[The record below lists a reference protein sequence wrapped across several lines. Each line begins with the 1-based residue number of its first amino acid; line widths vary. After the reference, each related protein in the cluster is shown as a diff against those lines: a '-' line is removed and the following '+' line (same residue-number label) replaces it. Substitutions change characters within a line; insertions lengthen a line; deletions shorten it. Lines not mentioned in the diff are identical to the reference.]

1 MPKMWCDPIPASAVM
16 IDKSDVV
23 SSGAMVDSPR
33 TPPPASRK
41 GSRESTVYGRSRV
54 PSDAMDLEDRSP
66 RRAWFQEDGRSPK
79 KSSGDRTA
87 LRLGATL
94 MPIRAGADGGLE
106 VLCAQNTVLNYLK
119 SEPGKHVLVDF
130 PGEFRLLGALYK
142 PAVDVT
148 PLDTAIRGLTS
159 AGLRNA
165 QRYIRSY
172 VAEREELGFAAMRA
186 MLFDVTL
193 QAGGAHKT
201 FHFVCS
207 MSRTASERLVNLLN
221 QFLEAQ
227 QDCCDSKGDKLFE
240 IPESLRAQLC
250 PMFHRVSWWRI
261 DELLNQ
267 SELDFVNEYQRV
279 GLQAHGRAARSSG
292 NAHLDMLRRLQ
303 KFTADQVFQQCILRE
318 QALLCV
324 PKNCWSELQCGEL
337 EPCIQ
342 GCDGL
347 NILSYNLNIL
357 PFGVASL
364 RGHES
369 LHSSARLQL
378 FLAAVKGELEAEAG
392 PREAGKDRVRAPDVI
407 AVQEL
412 FASPFVPC
420 FCAQSAAVSTMASLG
435 YHAVIG
441 PKPSVMDLLRRG
453 KWTDSGLVIFSRLPI
468 AETRSIRF
476 ESGAA
481 LDAGACKGAMWA
493 RVELASGRYLDVF
506 NCHLQ
511 ASHTGAD
518 GEVFDRIRRSQ
529 LKELREFIE
538 LAGTEH
544 PYVLTGDFNVDAI
557 PEPSDPMGT
566 YGIPF
571 RPPRQE
577 SEDYQRLLHSL
588 DPRGRLVDLLCGPT
602 PQDPLGKESPSFRR
616 HPCTRPPRLRMPS
629 SAGYVARHKYP
640 QRLDY
645 VFYRPTLTSL
655 VEHAHSD
662 VEPFEVSG
670 QPFEYLSDHFGIR
683 AHFRFRCSFAWAR
696 DPPKCKPNEPS
707 LLRKAVDA
715 LWKRW
720 FEGSLLLGL
729 LPAAY
734 LQVRKAELLQ
744 DVLRRP
750 FSRLGVPLALQPTL
764 LQYGFPLVC
773 AGGCGLLLLFRRRL
787 REEERPPLERT
798 LSMTAELA
806 SSAFRR
812 RLQAQSERPA
822 KTIASSPYDSFNGSV
837 ESYRLRPCIGR
848 RPLNSDGTLGEYT
861 WLSYGDAQFEV
872 LRISSGL
879 HRKFGLKRNAQVGLL
894 GDASADWLL
903 CDLALMRLGAN
914 TVCLAAPASNPTS
927 STTAPV
933 PSSVQDLELLLCSS
947 DWVEYF
953 VASRRNEELPRCP
966 IVTFTP
972 LTPRLAA
979 MAQHRNLNV
988 WDLPFIANFGEV
1000 AGWVPYVGVGGFD
1013 VMTTMYRSR
1022 SGTKSELA
1030 GVSVSLRGLAMCAHQ
1045 IRQALGLRNDDRHFS
1060 YIWPAFTAERVVLH
1074 AVLAAGGAVG
1084 FFGGVR
1090 SPRIF
1095 EDIRRLQP
1103 TFLLGTA
1110 SLFRR
1115 QITRLQTKHVGM
1127 LGNLSYQLQ
1136 RWALS
1141 RCRVDSELPDMEGQ
1155 LTGSDLPS
1163 ASFMERVAKWCLTK
1177 PLSHW
1182 LNKPFVIPRH
1192 VLLGS
1197 KTRLRFV
1204 LALCGAGTTA
1214 LPPDRCLWM
1223 RLLLGCPVLKSFVSV
1238 EAGGMV
1244 TLGEAPYYG
1253 DTFQAFS
1260 VGREL
1265 PGVEIEMLK
1274 LNLPEDFPP
1283 LSVLGSHE
1291 ADIELGTLKV
1301 KGLATEEAKV
1311 GIVVGRR
1318 DQDLFVYGRL
1328 VSLQESSLKRGALC
1342 EALEQLLLQVT
1353 GPWLMQL
1360 LLVAKPQGVVGVA
1373 AVRLEE
1379 VWRLARFWSIDRASS
1394 SEDLCKD
1401 QRVISVCLRELHKHA
1416 AKFGFSDAEMPRA
1429 LRLQATPFSLEA
1441 GLQTPTFQLRRDQL
1455 LPRVSHVIEELYDSL
1470 DGSPESQ
1477 KDFIVERKRRG
1488 SFFSKKKSFP
1498 TLEWL

>member
-1 MPKMWCDPIPASAVM
+1 
-16 IDKSDVV
+16 
-23 SSGAMVDSPR
+23 
-33 TPPPASRK
+33 
-41 GSRESTVYGRSRV
+41 
-54 PSDAMDLEDRSP
+54 
-66 RRAWFQEDGRSPK
+66 
-79 KSSGDRTA
+79 
-87 LRLGATL
+87 
-94 MPIRAGADGGLE
+94 
-106 VLCAQNTVLNYLK
+106 
-119 SEPGKHVLVDF
+119 
-130 PGEFRLLGALYK
+130 
-142 PAVDVT
+142 
-148 PLDTAIRGLTS
+148 
-159 AGLRNA
+159 
-165 QRYIRSY
+165 
-172 VAEREELGFAAMRA
+172 
-186 MLFDVTL
+186 
-193 QAGGAHKT
+193 
-201 FHFVCS
+201 
-207 MSRTASERLVNLLN
+207 
-221 QFLEAQ
+221 
-227 QDCCDSKGDKLFE
+227 
-240 IPESLRAQLC
+240 
-250 PMFHRVSWWRI
+250 
-261 DELLNQ
+261 
-267 SELDFVNEYQRV
+267 
-279 GLQAHGRAARSSG
+279 
-292 NAHLDMLRRLQ
+292 
-303 KFTADQVFQQCILRE
+303 
-318 QALLCV
+318 
-324 PKNCWSELQCGEL
+324 
-337 EPCIQ
+337 
-342 GCDGL
+342 
-347 NILSYNLNIL
+347 
-357 PFGVASL
+357 
-364 RGHES
+364 
-369 LHSSARLQL
+369 
-378 FLAAVKGELEAEAG
+378 
-392 PREAGKDRVRAPDVI
+392 
-407 AVQEL
+407 
-412 FASPFVPC
+412 
-420 FCAQSAAVSTMASLG
+420 MASLG

-602 PQDPLGKESPSFRR
+602 PQDPLGKESPSFRH

-764 LQYGFPLVC
+764 LQYGFPLAC

-1095 EDIRRLQP
+1095 
-1103 TFLLGTA
+1103 
-1110 SLFRR
+1110 
-1115 QITRLQTKHVGM
+1115 
-1127 LGNLSYQLQ
+1127 
-1136 RWALS
+1136 
-1141 RCRVDSELPDMEGQ
+1141 
-1155 LTGSDLPS
+1155 
-1163 ASFMERVAKWCLTK
+1163 
-1177 PLSHW
+1177 
-1182 LNKPFVIPRH
+1182 
-1192 VLLGS
+1192 
-1197 KTRLRFV
+1197 
-1204 LALCGAGTTA
+1204 
-1214 LPPDRCLWM
+1214 
-1223 RLLLGCPVLKSFVSV
+1223 
-1238 EAGGMV
+1238 
-1244 TLGEAPYYG
+1244 
-1253 DTFQAFS
+1253 
-1260 VGREL
+1260 
-1265 PGVEIEMLK
+1265 
-1274 LNLPEDFPP
+1274 
-1283 LSVLGSHE
+1283 
-1291 ADIELGTLKV
+1291 
-1301 KGLATEEAKV
+1301 
-1311 GIVVGRR
+1311 
-1318 DQDLFVYGRL
+1318 
-1328 VSLQESSLKRGALC
+1328 
-1342 EALEQLLLQVT
+1342 
-1353 GPWLMQL
+1353 
-1360 LLVAKPQGVVGVA
+1360 
-1373 AVRLEE
+1373 
-1379 VWRLARFWSIDRASS
+1379 
-1394 SEDLCKD
+1394 
-1401 QRVISVCLRELHKHA
+1401 
-1416 AKFGFSDAEMPRA
+1416 
-1429 LRLQATPFSLEA
+1429 
-1441 GLQTPTFQLRRDQL
+1441 
-1455 LPRVSHVIEELYDSL
+1455 
-1470 DGSPESQ
+1470 
-1477 KDFIVERKRRG
+1477 
-1488 SFFSKKKSFP
+1488 
-1498 TLEWL
+1498 